1 MSTDRINQELDDAR
15 RSGPVRDIIIPPC
28 PELLVRLQAATATA
42 EPDVVEIDRIA
53 SADVAMAAALIRQ
66 ANSPLYALEHRVNT
80 VGQAMT
86 VIGLQPAVRLAQR
99 FSDASGHPA
108 SICHAGAFLGKLHP
122 PCPGM

>member
-42 EPDVVEIDRIA
+42 EPDVAEIDRIA

-66 ANSPLYALEHRVNT
+66 ANSPLYALEHLSL
-80 VGQAMT
+80 
-86 VIGLQPAVRLAQR
+86 I
-99 FSDASGHPA
+99 H
-108 SICHAGAFLGKLHP
+108 I
-122 PCPGM
+122 